1 MNPYGA
7 VPAALEQTRL
17 TLRDIMAGY
26 VNQKIQESKLN
37 LAQKQMEVEARALE
51 LEGEKQKAQT
61 EFNLARIAADTA
73 RQDKSYDLEQ
83 EKFGHSQEMD
93 RLRLPLVQK
102 QIETA
107 GVQAQTAEKRLEH
120 ETYAL
125 EKLKE
130 KKPLSAWADEAGLT
144 KSQKEVFMDLYGTT
158 DGPVDSSAL
167 GRALT
172 NLNNEKPLLYSMQ
185 WIGNRDKIE
194 DIEKRLADDVNLTAP
209 EKTALTS
216 AGDKLKQQNQFIEVA
231 LSTWHSKENK
241 LKPTDIE
248 KIQENAAS
256 AWDILSKD
264 ARASYAGG
272 YKQYEKEYVEYFKQD
287 VMEGLKQIAELRKKD
302 REKPAGEKPAG
313 EKPPTEQPGAKKATK
328 PPEVVG
334 TLYTKYLVDRLNEIE
349 TYLGADASVQA
360 QTKAMEFIKAGD
372 LRGAQ
377 TYLDNLLSSRPAA
390 EEVGNRLF
398 RSEPREPAGT
408 AGQGGIVR
416 MPIPK
421 VKR

>member
-107 GVQAQTAEKRLEH
+107 GVQAQTEKERLGQ
-120 ETYAL
+120 
-125 EKLKE
+125 EKLKTQQMVDLSQ
-130 KKPLSAWADEAGLT
+130 KKPWSAWADEAGLT
-144 KSQKEVFMDLYGTT
+144 EAQKEIFLDQYATGDGAVAGTT
-158 DGPVDSSAL
+158 VA
-167 GRALT
+167 RALQ
-172 NLNNEKPLLYSMQ
+172 NLNSEKPLLYAVTMA
-185 WIGNRDKIE
+185 GNIDKIKDLDE
-194 DIEKRLADDVNLTAP
+194 RLRSDVNLTAP
-209 EKTALTS
+209 EKTALTTER
-216 AGDKLKQQNQFIEVA
+216 DRLMKQSEYLQLA
-231 LSTWHSKENK
+231 LNAMREKKDLSVKDYDTLKENA
-241 LKPTDIE
+241 TD
-248 KIQENAAS
+248 
-256 AWDILSKD
+256 AWDILADD

-272 YKQYEKEYVEYFKQD
+272 YRQFEKEYIDYFKQEVNQGID
-287 VMEGLKQIAELRKKD
+287 QLAALRKKST
-302 REKPAGEKPAG
+302 EKPAG
-313 EKPPTEQPGAKKATK
+313 EKPPTAEPTPKTAAPKPLTQLSTADTK
-328 PPEVVG
+328 
-334 TLYTKYLVDRLNEIE
+334 LMVDKLNEIE
-349 TYLGADASVQA
+349 REVGADAA
-360 QTKAMEFIKAGD
+360 AKAKDAVMGFIRAGD
-372 LRGAQ
+372 LQAARD
-377 TYLDNLLSSRPAA
+377 YLDNLLRPAQA
-390 EEVGNRLF
+390 EIGNRLF
-398 RSEPREPAGT
+398 RRETREPAGT